1 MSSILLDINQH
12 SRKIV
17 EEASINDTDISR
29 SAQNSVD
36 DLMEFETGLSLSNGK
51 DDWENIQCSGGHNTT
66 TRELV
71 SRIERNAPVPEPLT
85 FLMSARNISI
95 ATISVL
101 ALEYHANCAHLYEG
115 QGMSRASR
123 TSASSFRISSG

>member
-29 SAQNSVD
+29 SALNSVD

-85 FLMSARNISI
+85 C
-95 ATISVL
+95 
-101 ALEYHANCAHLYEG
+101 EEHLYSNDLGSRPRIPREL
-115 QGMSRASR
+115 RAS
-123 TSASSFRISSG
+123 I